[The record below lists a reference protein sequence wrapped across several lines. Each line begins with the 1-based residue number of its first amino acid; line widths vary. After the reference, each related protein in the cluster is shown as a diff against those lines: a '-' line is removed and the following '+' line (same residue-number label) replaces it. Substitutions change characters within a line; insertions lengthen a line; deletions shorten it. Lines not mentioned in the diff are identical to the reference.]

1 MSNYNKQ
8 CRNCQQEFENNFENF
23 PKVSRKAGIVTG
35 PHCKSC
41 KKAKVKK
48 YNANRAE
55 AKKLWYKQ
63 NKEITIERACE
74 RQKTPEAKAVKK
86 QWYEKNKEQI
96 KKRSNEFTKKRR
108 KRDPLFRVVDAL
120 RSNLN
125 NALRGRAK
133 GRRTLDYLTIS
144 IEEFKL
150 YIQNKFTEGM
160 TWENYGE
167 WHLDHI
173 KPISSF
179 DHSDEEQIKLC
190 WHYTNFQPLWAKD
203 NLAKGCKHD

>member
-1 MSNYNKQ
+1 MSNYNKR
-8 CRNCQQEFENNFENF
+8 CRTCQQVFENNFENF

-41 KKAKVKK
+41 KKEKTKK

-63 NKEITIERACE
+63 NKEITIERSRE

-86 QWYEKNKEQI
+86 QWYEKNKEQVKKRVHENI
-96 KKRSNEFTKKRR
+96 KKRRN
-108 KRDPLFRVVDAL
+108 RDPLFRVVEAL

-125 NALRGRAK
+125 NALHGKAK
-133 GRRTLDYLTIS
+133 GQRTLDYIGLTI
-144 IEEFKL
+144 EDFKL
-150 YIQNKFTEGM
+150 YIEKQFTEGM
-160 TWENYGE
+160 NWDNYGD

-173 KPISSF
+173 QPICSF
-179 DHSDEEQIKLC
+179 DHSDEEQIKKC
-190 WHYTNFQPLWAKD
+190 WHYSNFQPLWAKD
-203 NLAKGCKHD
+203 NLAKGGR